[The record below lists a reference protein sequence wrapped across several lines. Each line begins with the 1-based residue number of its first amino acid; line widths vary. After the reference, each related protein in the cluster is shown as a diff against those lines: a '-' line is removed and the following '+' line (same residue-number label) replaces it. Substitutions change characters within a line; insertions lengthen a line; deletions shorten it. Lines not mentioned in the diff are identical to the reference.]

1 MAKKYDFCGWATRND
16 LLCADGRTIR
26 RDAFKDCDGKK
37 VPLFWNHQHGEV
49 SNILGHGILY
59 NKPEGVR
66 VYGYFNETDAGKHAR
81 LSVNNGDVEAL
92 SIWANE
98 LKQVGGDVIHGTIRE
113 VSLVPAG
120 ANPGAFIDDVISH
133 GSDTFE
139 GEIFTNESL
148 ELYHADDEGDE
159 EEAPATG
166 GQRTIGQVLDTN
178 SQQLARALE
187 EVGIHVVRMVS
198 VGDKREEIAETLLTE
213 LSRSQIVF
221 STGGLGPTKDDITKA
236 VLAQIS
242 GSKGYVKHEGQM
254 QKVVEILHGRGLDVL
269 PSNENQAMVPDRAHV
284 IVNALGTA
292 PIMVFRDMPGSG
304 STLYA
309 LPGVPHEAVGAIPS
323 ILEDIRAHQSLSQI
337 LHRSVM
343 VYGIAESALAAKIAS
358 WEDALPTDMHL
369 AYLPN
374 TLTGIRL
381 RLSCYGSAKGDEK
394 ERMEAQLNT
403 LKSLLGDLLYSEE
416 DTDLETT
423 IGQILKEKGLTLS
436 CAESCTGGMI
446 AHMITSVP
454 GSSGY
459 FLDRHAHTLP
469 RRERHQLPT
478 DAHLPSATRG
488 EGETQRPTGGDR
500 PRHRRRGREH
510 AFLQHDAGQEQ
521 RRHNHRQRQYAPGAQ
536 RLRTHP
542 VFRQRNQFQRCVETP
557 GDRQR
562 PLHRECH
569 RRPLAPSERQL

>member
-1 MAKKYDFCGWATRND
+1 MIEASIV
-16 LLCADGRTIR
+16 TI
-26 RDAFKDCDGKK
+26 
-37 VPLFWNHQHGEV
+37 
-49 SNILGHGILY
+49 
-59 NKPEGVR
+59 
-66 VYGYFNETDAGKHAR
+66 
-81 LSVNNGDVEAL
+81 
-92 SIWANE
+92 
-98 LKQVGGDVIHGTIRE
+98 
-113 VSLVPAG
+113 
-120 ANPGAFIDDVISH
+120 
-133 GSDTFE
+133 
-139 GEIFTNESL
+139 
-148 ELYHADDEGDE
+148 GDE
-159 EEAPATG
+159 IL
-166 GQRTIGQVLDTN
+166 IGQVLDTN

-187 EVGIHVVRMVS
+187 EAGIHVVRMVS
-198 VGDKREEIAETLLTE
+198 IGDNREEIAETLLTE

-269 PSNENQAMVPDRAHV
+269 PSNENQAMVPDRCQV
-284 IVNALGTA
+284 IVNQLGTA

-323 ILEDIRAHQSLSQI
+323 IMEDIRAHQSLSQI

-459 FLDRHAHTLP
+459 FLGSVTSYAIPVKEKVLGVPARVIEENGVVSSAVAAAMAEGVRKLTGSDYAVSTTGLAGPSGDEFNPVGTVWIGVAGPRGSKTVRYVYKNDRK
-469 RRERHQLPT
+469 RNIERF
-478 DAHLPSATRG
+478 AASALN
-488 EGETQRPTGGDR
+488 
-500 PRHRRRGREH
+500 
-510 AFLQHDAGQEQ
+510 FL
-521 RRHNHRQRQYAPGAQ
+521 
-536 RLRTHP
+536 RLYLLEDLTH
-542 VFRQRNQFQRCVETP
+542 
-557 GDRQR
+557 
-562 PLHRECH
+562 
-569 RRPLAPSERQL
+569 